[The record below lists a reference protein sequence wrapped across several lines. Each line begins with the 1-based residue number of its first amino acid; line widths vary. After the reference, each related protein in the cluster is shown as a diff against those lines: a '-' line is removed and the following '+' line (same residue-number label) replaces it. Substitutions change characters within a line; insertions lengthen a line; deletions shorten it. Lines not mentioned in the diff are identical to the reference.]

1 MVSKCIISNSSTCNI
16 YLIPVHPHPQ
26 ENKMYLAIKILRN
39 VIEKERLFGRSNYK
53 NN

>member
-16 YLIPVHPHPQ
+16 YSIPVHPQ

>member
-1 MVSKCIISNSSTCNI
+1 MCNI
-16 YLIPVHPHPQ
+16 YPIPVNQQ

-39 VIEKERLFGRSNYK
+39 VTEKERLFGRSNYK

>member
-1 MVSKCIISNSSTCNI
+1 MVSKCIISNSSTCSI
-16 YLIPVHPHPQ
+16 YLIPVHPQ